1 MTGSDGGGLR
11 AFLYDKDGSDRQVDL
26 DESTV
31 ADLSEEHLLWVDVST
46 DESQLTGAGE
56 DALRRLAGERASA
69 WLGRDDGAAVAET
82 AEDRLM
88 VGVVGATDHEE
99 RIGIRCLVGPRWI
112 VTAHSSSVDLIEA
125 FNQSVSKG
133 SNLGKMDGPRFLAVL
148 LDGHLRSFFD
158 RVEELDRKV
167 DDLDEELISAP
178 AAADRALLDRI
189 VQLRHRTGQLRRIV
203 VAHRDVLARLSDP
216 ELAVLSGSDSAHRFA
231 DLDRRLARRLHD
243 QDCAAHQR
251 GNEGAHP
258 RLGTH
263 AALHRHRRGDGHEL
277 RGWPVRQSGRVL
289 DCHHRDDHGRS
300 HHARGGPAPPVDRR
314 EEPVI
319 VAHVGRARRTHQA
332 FAAAAYPDWP
342 ASRRKPSCEI

>member
-231 DLDRRLARRLHD
+231 DLDRRLETVIGSIDSTRASITGSLDVFMTRTAQRTNEVMKVLTLASVLMLPSTVIAGVMGMNFEVGLFGNPAGFWIVIIVMITV
-243 QDCAAHQR
+243 AATTL
-251 GNEGAHP
+251 AV
-258 RLGTH
+258 
-263 AALHRHRRGDGHEL
+263 ARHRRWIGVKSL
-277 RGWPVRQSGRVL
+277 
-289 DCHHRDDHGRS
+289 
-300 HHARGGPAPPVDRR
+300 
-314 EEPVI
+314 
-319 VAHVGRARRTHQA
+319 
-332 FAAAAYPDWP
+332 
-342 ASRRKPSCEI
+342 